1 MLFRSVSQSRYAEQK
16 EAKKELAKFKRKVVE
31 LAGEVHDIVE
41 DRIWTDYVKLG
52 ALSEEI
58 TLAMKEVLDFQEQH
72 PYLK

>member
-1 MLFRSVSQSRYAEQK
+1 MELTNEQK

-41 DRIWTDYVKLG
+41 DSIWTDYVKLSK
-52 ALSEEI
+52 LSEDI
-58 TLAMKEVLDFQEQH
+58 DSAMKEVLEFLEQH

>member
-1 MLFRSVSQSRYAEQK
+1 MELTNEQK

-41 DRIWTDYVKLG
+41 DSIWTDYVKLPK
-52 ALSEEI
+52 LSEDI
-58 TLAMKEVLDFQEQH
+58 DSAMKEVLAFLEQH

>member
-1 MLFRSVSQSRYAEQK
+1 MEPTHEEQK
-16 EAKKELAKFKRKVVE
+16 ELKKELAKFKRKVVE